1 MSEHLPW
8 LYYAWRV
15 VRFELPLFFEPLEP
29 LQHLSICSKYMQNN
43 LNLTIICYFLDRDLM
58 RSHNLVSIP
67 ITKTL
72 DPAMLW
78 VFALLIYMTTTNKL
92 SNVSLKVLSSNII
105 SKNNMADHWNNFT
118 KRLKTTIHFTS
129 IIVLDSYTS
138 TQSYI

>member
-1 MSEHLPW
+1 
-8 LYYAWRV
+8 
-15 VRFELPLFFEPLEP
+15 
-29 LQHLSICSKYMQNN
+29 
-43 LNLTIICYFLDRDLM
+43 M